1 MPLFQ
6 YSKPGPGVSKNAP
19 PKKRIV
25 LYFEVLGRKIFPLI
39 RLNLLFLLLVVIA
52 ATLVVAIG
60 STGVTVYVACIP
72 LLLLAPFVGGLTY
85 ITRNYAREEHAFLL
99 SDFMDAA
106 KSNWKQMLIHG
117 VITYLFIVIMDIAIK
132 FYYFQAASQPIFYV
146 LVALCLIASLIFLFM
161 QYYITL
167 MIITFDLKL
176 KAIYKNAWILSVA
189 GFKQNLFVSLALILF
204 FALLFLLNSLSIYTM
219 LVAILICAVFLF
231 SFISFTVNFA
241 VYPNVEKYL
250 IEPYYNQDRDEE
262 EDEDGQ
268 DVKED
273 TDKTSSKSEYVYE
286 NGRLIRKSLL
296 EEESLFDD
304 SDKNK

>member
-1 MPLFQ
+1 M
-6 YSKPGPGVSKNAP
+6 SKNAP